1 MLTRKEFVTSMVL
14 AAASTALPTGLQTPA
29 AKKPGD
35 DITLDD
41 LKAVEKLA
49 GIEYTDAER
58 KALLEEVKSFRRGY
72 ETVRA
77 EPITYMTEPRT
88 VFTPLGGGSLP
99 DSRVRVATTRTSI
112 SRQGMSAEQ
121 IAFLSLRQL
130 AHLVKTRQIT
140 SKDLTTIYLDR
151 LKRYGPP
158 LQCVV
163 TLTEELAMRQAERA
177 DREIAAGRYRGP
189 LHGIPYGIKDL
200 FATKG
205 IRTTWGAEP
214 YKDQVPDYDATVVQR
229 LEQAGAVLV
238 AKLTMGAL
246 ALGDVWFGGV
256 TKNPWN
262 PKQGS
267 SGSSAGSGSATAAGL
282 VGFAIGTETLGS
294 ITSPSVRCRVTGLRP
309 TYGRISRF
317 GGMALSYTMDKVG
330 PMCRE
335 VEDCALVFAALCGA
349 DPKDPSSVSR
359 PFDYRP
365 RRDLRGARIGY
376 VEGKTSIDVSKDP
389 FLENLR
395 RLGAELRPVK
405 FTPVPEGM
413 INILDVE
420 CGSAFDEFTRGE
432 LIDQLK
438 NSPWPVT
445 FRASRYVPAVE
456 YLQAQRARTLLM
468 ERFERELGDLD
479 AYVESGI
486 GSTIVHT
493 NLTGHPQIVIP
504 QGDDGKGNSV
514 ARSIIGRLYKEDRL
528 LQIARLAQEGSD
540 FHRQHPRL

>member
-1 MLTRKEFVTSMVL
+1 
-14 AAASTALPTGLQTPA
+14 
-29 AKKPGD
+29 
-35 DITLDD
+35 
-41 LKAVEKLA
+41 
-49 GIEYTDAER
+49 
-58 KALLEEVKSFRRGY
+58 
-72 ETVRA
+72 
-77 EPITYMTEPRT
+77 
-88 VFTPLGGGSLP
+88 
-99 DSRVRVATTRTSI
+99 
-112 SRQGMSAEQ
+112 
-121 IAFLSLRQL
+121 
-130 AHLVKTRQIT
+130 
-140 SKDLTTIYLDR
+140 
-151 LKRYGPP
+151 
-158 LQCVV
+158 
-163 TLTEELAMRQAERA
+163 
-177 DREIAAGRYRGP
+177 
-189 LHGIPYGIKDL
+189 
-200 FATKG
+200 
-205 IRTTWGAEP
+205 
-214 YKDQVPDYDATVVQR
+214 
-229 LEQAGAVLV
+229 
-238 AKLTMGAL
+238 
-246 ALGDVWFGGV
+246 
-256 TKNPWN
+256 
-262 PKQGS
+262 
-267 SGSSAGSGSATAAGL
+267 
-282 VGFAIGTETLGS
+282 
-294 ITSPSVRCRVTGLRP
+294 VRCRVTGLRP